1 MIDPNNSL
9 KEVSLVISILQV
21 LGVFPWFIYVC
32 REARIFQPKWAK
44 IYMHLVLSAVTLAGF
59 SILFLILGESRI
71 ISRWYTRSHTRNIN
85 QLMDTSL
92 SVIAS
97 IAIAFNC
104 GLNTKCQL
112 QILKGLIDTVDEVN
126 RIGEQKIESKYRN
139 LMILE
144 VVATFVNFITA
155 YVTGFRIAAPD
166 LVTFVFNSA
175 YSMQMVY
182 CNLNISFI
190 NRVCTITFSRLK
202 YINNEL
208 GCRVRETGHSTKELV
223 KLISRHSSLCEIIQH
238 LNSCYGLVA
247 LICVAFSSY
256 TITKDAFVIST
267 LWELGF
273 RIEALIRYTFW
284 ISLNLIYM
292 TSLAASSGNIKNEVH
307 FQKFETFRSV

>member
-9 KEVSLVISILQV
+9 KELSLVISILQV

-44 IYMHLVLSAVTLAGF
+44 IYMHLVLSAVALAGF

-112 QILKGLIDTVDEVN
+112 QILKGLIDTVDEAN

-144 VVATFVNFITA
+144 VVATFVNLITA

-166 LVTFVFNSA
+166 LAKKTAEILSRA
-175 YSMQMVY
+175 YGKGKDYQ
-182 CNLNISFI
+182 NIIDKFLTKSI
-190 NRVCTITFSRLK
+190 RQ
-202 YINNEL
+202 
-208 GCRVRETGHSTKELV
+208 ETKFTA
-223 KLISRHSSLCEIIQH
+223 
-238 LNSCYGLVA
+238 YG
-247 LICVAFSSY
+247 F
-256 TITKDAFVIST
+256 FVIDNST
-267 LWELGF
+267 LFKIISAVTTYLV
-273 RIEALIRYTFW
+273 ILIQFKQLEE
-284 ISLNLIYM
+284 S
-292 TSLAASSGNIKNEVH
+292 KND
-307 FQKFETFRSV
+307 